1 MNMKRQGDKQSL
13 FFYVGLLRIVNEYDY
28 ARKLAKKSRHM
39 GVSAKKH
46 SLLNYSFAINFRP

>member
-28 ARKLAKKSRHM
+28 ARKLAKKADTWEYRQKNT
-39 GVSAKKH
+39 A
-46 SLLNYSFAINFRP
+46 Y

>member
-1 MNMKRQGDKQSL
+1 MKRQGDKQSL